1 MAHIIVAFSKRENVA
16 GIRNVLARSGMEVS
30 AVCLTGAKVLQYADT
45 WNDGIVVCG
54 HRLQDMPYTQLREN
68 LPDPFQML
76 LIASPDKWIDELP
89 DGVIGL
95 PMPIK
100 VYDLVNTMEMMMQ
113 TLDRQRRRRKARS
126 KERSAGEKETI
137 DRAKALLMER
147 NGMSESE
154 AHRYLQKSS
163 MESGTNMMETAQMV
177 LTLMDS

>member
-147 NGMSESE
+147 NGMSEAE